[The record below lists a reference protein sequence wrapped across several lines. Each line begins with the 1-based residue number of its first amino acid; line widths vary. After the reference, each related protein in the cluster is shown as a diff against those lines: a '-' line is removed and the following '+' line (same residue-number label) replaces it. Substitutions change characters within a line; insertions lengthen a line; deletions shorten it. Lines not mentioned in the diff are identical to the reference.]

1 MLFQE
6 LRDLNK
12 LVFCYNVSGVSE
24 AAHFWHPHMFM
35 DGHWA
40 VVIDFAHIPSL
51 SKMWPILEY
60 CQAHSLKA
68 FWGEMN
74 SHVALFLQ

>member
-1 MLFQE
+1 MLFKE
-6 LRDLNK
+6 LRELNK

-24 AAHFWHPHMFM
+24 AAVFWHPHMFK
-35 DGHWA
+35 DGYWA
-40 VVIDFAHIPSL
+40 VTINFGHIPML

-60 CQAHSLKA
+60 CEVHSLLA

-74 SHVALFLQ
+74 GSVALFLQ